1 MPEALVTQLQK
12 DIRKLNRS
20 FGGKPVVFLGGDC
33 TDNSWRE
40 DVIKEYGK
48 DITFLDP
55 YDDNW
60 KAEENVYDEIAGIVQ
75 ADWVIFYKGGEQTKR
90 ERDFLKTIGRTNDE
104 GIRRVD
110 NLTDL
115 RKILDSI
122 ATLHGKRKFCV
133 ASLIKKCAYA
143 IDKQSMPVEDT
154 MQKGEVDFYFEE
166 LDNESRKRI
175 IEDFI
180 SGETIVIP
188 EMGPAGVW
196 MPKRIVS
203 RKDFDEIGVE
213 NILRQMKGSLRKP
226 AYDAPMTYDPI
237 EHTYR
242 RRKEAKKGETYDHS
256 STQVDLPEQIAQEV
270 MLWGKT
276 NIPKAD
282 LCTTGDAHGLED
294 EIHVTLLYGLTVD
307 GPNGVAEFFKK
318 VKPFEVRL
326 GIINA
331 FKDDKHH
338 DVLKIDVESPIMEKL
353 HYVLRENFKN
363 KATRPTYHPHT
374 TICYLKKGKADKYIG
389 DEKFRGVTFKADAIT
404 YSSKDGKKI
413 LMPLLG

>member
-1 MPEALVTQLQK
+1 MSEVVATQLQK
-12 DIRKLNRS
+12 DICKLNKSR
-20 FGGKPVVFLGGDC
+20 GDRPVVFLGGDC
-33 TDNSWRE
+33 TDNSWRD

-48 DITFLDP
+48 NITFLDP

-75 ADWVIFYKGGEQTKR
+75 SDWVIFYKGGEQTQR
-90 ERDFLKTIGRTNDE
+90 ELDFLKTIGRTNDE

-115 RKILDSI
+115 RKILDAI
-122 ATLHGKRKFCV
+122 VTLHGKKKLCV
-133 ASLIKKCAYA
+133 ASVIRECAYVLDKDA
-143 IDKQSMPVEDT
+143 MPTEITIDKGD
-154 MQKGEVDFYFEE
+154 VDFYFES
-166 LDNESRKRI
+166 LDVESRKKVM
-175 IEDFI
+175 EDFVA
-180 SGETIVIP
+180 GETIIIP
-188 EMGPAGVW
+188 EMEPDL
-196 MPKRIVS
+196 PKRTIS
-203 RKDFDEIGVE
+203 RRDFDEVGVE
-213 NILRQMKGSLRKP
+213 NILRQMKGSLRQVTHDSP
-226 AYDAPMTYDPI
+226 LAYDSVK
-237 EHTYR
+237 HTY

-270 MLWGKT
+270 LLWGKI

-307 GPNGVAEFFKK
+307 GPDGVAEFFKK

-326 GIINA
+326 GIINC

-363 KATRPTYHPHT
+363 KATRPTYHPHIT
-374 TICYLKKGKADKYIG
+374 VGYLKKGKVDKYIG
-389 DEKFRGVTFKADAIT
+389 DEKFRGVVFKADKIT

>member
-1 MPEALVTQLQK
+1 MPEVLSTQLQK
-12 DIRKLNRS
+12 DVRKLNKSR
-20 FGGKPVVFLGGDC
+20 GDKPVVFLGGDC
-33 TDNSWRE
+33 SDNSWRE
-40 DVIKEYGK
+40 EVIKEYGK
-48 DITFLDP
+48 NITFLDP

-75 ADWVIFYKGGEQTKR
+75 SDWVIFYKGGEQTQR
-90 ERDFLKTIGRTNDE
+90 ELDFLKTIGRTNDE

-115 RKILDSI
+115 RKILDAI
-122 ATLHGKRKFCV
+122 VTLHGKKKFCV
-133 ASLIKKCAYA
+133 ASIIRECASVINKDA
-143 IDKQSMPVEDT
+143 MPTEITIDKGD
-154 MQKGEVDFYFEE
+154 VDFYFEG
-166 LDNESRKRI
+166 LDSESRKKVM
-175 IEDFI
+175 EDFI
-180 SGETIVIP
+180 AGETIVIP
-188 EMGPAGVW
+188 EMGPSLT
-196 MPKRIVS
+196 KRTIS
-203 RKDFDEIGVE
+203 RRDFDEVGFSNV
-213 NILRQMKGSLRKP
+213 LRQMKGSLRKP
-226 AYDAPMTYDPI
+226 AYDAPIAYDPVG
-237 EHTYR
+237 HTYR
-242 RRKEAKKGETYDHS
+242 LKEAKKGETYDHS

-294 EIHVTLLYGLTVD
+294 EIHCTLLYGLMVD
-307 GPNGVAEFFKK
+307 GPDGVAEFFKK

-326 GIINA
+326 GIINC

-363 KATRPTYHPHT
+363 KATRPTYHPHIT
-374 TICYLKKGKADKYIG
+374 VGYLKKGKVDKYIG
-389 DEKFRGVTFKADAIT
+389 DEKFRGIVFKADKIT

-413 LMPLLG
+413 FMPLLG